1 MMRSMAVAIG
11 LTAAALAACL
21 YIYFFRQD
29 ALAEQVPVH
38 WNIDFE
44 PDQWTPRAN
53 AIWYF
58 LLFPGVMALI
68 VLLAFV
74 LPWLSPKHFEID
86 RFRSVFA
93 HIMTLIVALFGFFMT
108 LQLWAAFNDRSM
120 PGHLF
125 LGGFFLFFALIGNL
139 MGKVQRNFWMGVRTP
154 WTLASERVWNQTH
167 RVTAWLWT
175 AGGLI
180 GCLAVLAGVPVMAWM
195 IGLLVIALVPVVYSL
210 WLYKHLE
217 KQGKLF
223 ASVEYTAHEG
233 ETQ

>member
-1 MMRSMAVAIG
+1 
-11 LTAAALAACL
+11 TF
-21 YIYFFRQD
+21 YY
-29 ALAEQVPVH
+29 
-38 WNIDFE
+38 
-44 PDQWTPRAN
+44 
-53 AIWYF
+53 
-58 LLFPGVMALI
+58 
-68 VLLAFV
+68 
-74 LPWLSPKHFEID
+74 
-86 RFRSVFA
+86 
-93 HIMTLIVALFGFFMT
+93 IMTLVVALIAYLHVAITCNYLWPGLNT
-108 LQLWAAFNDRSM
+108 LKWV
-120 PGHLF
+120 
-125 LGGFFLFFALIGNL
+125 LGGMSLFFAAIGNSL
-139 MGKVQRNFWMGVRTP
+139 GKVQRNFWMGVRTP